1 MEDYIIM
8 ATTITVKNI
17 PNDLYEMLK
26 RKAARN
32 HRSINNEIISIIEDS
47 LQTKRLDPDDFLV
60 SIRKLRE
67 KTKQFILTEDFI
79 NQAKNEGRP

>member
-1 MEDYIIM
+1 M

-67 KTKQFILTEDFI
+67 KTKQFMLTEDFI
-79 NQAKNEGRP
+79 NQWC